1 MRRNCSTEE
10 EEEKKFSEL
19 EERLRER
26 QYREDVIRIRIGAE
40 VRTTLGRKLLRRWR
54 MSKTKKWGE
63 SRD

>member
-26 QYREDVIRIRIGAE
+26 QHREDVIREWITE
-40 VRTTLGRKLLRRWR
+40 VRTKLGRKLLRRSR